1 MNRSDDSRSRRG
13 GSGSKRAGHE
23 IGVFE
28 HVSPD
33 VYAMHCRLD
42 PEPDEQEPQQFPVV
56 LQERVVQGTT
66 RMLAPE

>member
-1 MNRSDDSRSRRG
+1 M
-13 GSGSKRAGHE
+13 GHE

-56 LQERVVQGTT
+56 LQERVAGHDPDAGTG
-66 RMLAPE
+66 MKLAEHVWDDDC

>member
-1 MNRSDDSRSRRG
+1 M
-13 GSGSKRAGHE
+13 GHE

-42 PEPDEQEPQQFPVV
+42 PEPDEQESQQFPVV
-56 LQERVVQGTT
+56 LQERVAQGTT